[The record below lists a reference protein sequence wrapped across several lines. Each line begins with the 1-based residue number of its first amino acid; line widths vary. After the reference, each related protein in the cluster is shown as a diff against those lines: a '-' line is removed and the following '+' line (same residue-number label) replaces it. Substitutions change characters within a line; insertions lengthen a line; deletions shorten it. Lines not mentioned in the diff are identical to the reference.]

1 MGRLN
6 HPLKASTL
14 VESLIAMVILI
25 VCMGIGTMVYTN
37 VLNSDKERKVL
48 HASLL
53 ANEEFLKTT
62 SGKSYLDAIKQEG
75 EWTLQ
80 KTVEKYDQTEN
91 LFLVSITVLDR
102 DKKIIAIRRDLII
115 AE

>member
-53 ANEEFLKTT
+53 ANE
-62 SGKSYLDAIKQEG
+62 
-75 EWTLQ
+75 
-80 KTVEKYDQTEN
+80 
-91 LFLVSITVLDR
+91 
-102 DKKIIAIRRDLII
+102 
-115 AE
+115 